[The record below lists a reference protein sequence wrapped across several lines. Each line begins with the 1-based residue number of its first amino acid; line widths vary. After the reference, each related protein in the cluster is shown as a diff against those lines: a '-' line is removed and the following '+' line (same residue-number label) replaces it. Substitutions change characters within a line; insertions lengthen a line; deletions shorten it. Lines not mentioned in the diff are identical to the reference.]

1 MCREHFCRGFA
12 SEALSRLIVE
22 MAGKVGQV
30 ALRDGC
36 KIGITWHE
44 AANALVG
51 IFHGTFLPGRAG
63 IAEQLPAPMPSSK
76 ALKPANS
83 VPRSKVKLWRAKAG
97 KGENVPMILS
107 MIGRE
112 CRLWFLIITV

>member
-1 MCREHFCRGFA
+1 M
-12 SEALSRLIVE
+12 IVE
-22 MAGKVGQV
+22 VAGKVGQV
-30 ALRDGC
+30 TPRDVC

-51 IFHGTFLPGRAG
+51 ILDRTFLPGSAG
-63 IAEQLPAPMPSSK
+63 TAEPARAPMQSSK
-76 ALKPANS
+76 ALTPANS
-83 VPRSKVKLWRAKAG
+83 VPRSKVKLWRSKAG

-112 CRLWFLIITV
+112 CQLWFLIITV